1 MKLLCSPFFLRVV
14 LLVGFVLSS
23 SMATAES
30 TVPVGLTKDAV
41 LQNLARNVIAPAY
54 AELDSACGALADA
67 VEALH
72 AGEDAEAL
80 NRARSRWFEAAWCA
94 RKIECFKTGPVVE
107 GGYAPAFYFCPIRT
121 ASIERVVT
129 GSEPLSEARVEELG
143 AAAKGLCAIE
153 YLLFRS
159 ASDASGARRR
169 LYLHLLA
176 RELAGQAGR
185 LAAEWREPRSAS
197 AVRFVQGGQDSLNRL
212 VNQLAWSLES
222 LNETQLRPLAVGEV
236 GAETM
241 GTASGL
247 TKRLLLAS
255 MEGIRGVYGGGEG
268 VGLDDWLRHLRS
280 PVEERMDE
288 QLRET
293 LAAVAELDRPPAAGV
308 DGAERARAAYAVCHA
323 TELLI
328 KVDVASAL
336 GVTLT
341 FSPVDGD

>member
-1 MKLLCSPFFLRVV
+1 M
-14 LLVGFVLSS
+14 
-23 SMATAES
+23 
-30 TVPVGLTKDAV
+30 
-41 LQNLARNVIAPAY
+41 
-54 AELDSACGALADA
+54 
-67 VEALH
+67 
-72 AGEDAEAL
+72 
-80 NRARSRWFEAAWCA
+80 
-94 RKIECFKTGPVVE
+94 
-107 GGYAPAFYFCPIRT
+107 
-121 ASIERVVT
+121 
-129 GSEPLSEARVEELG
+129 
-143 AAAKGLCAIE
+143 
-153 YLLFRS
+153 
-159 ASDASGARRR
+159 
-169 LYLHLLA
+169 
-176 RELAGQAGR
+176 
-185 LAAEWREPRSAS
+185 
-197 AVRFVQGGQDSLNRL
+197 RFVQGGQESLNRL